1 MDLDIIKSQIGENE
15 VSYGNISA
23 SELTNIYPYVHVS
36 LEIDKKNLDY
46 FYEIDVNELINSDI
60 SIDELV
66 LMRNQGWAFNESG
79 EKIILFLKT

>member
-1 MDLDIIKSQIGENE
+1 MDLDIIKSHIGENE